1 VLRQVII
8 KSGNKYS
15 TIDGLDLCNGG
26 EVATFDN
33 AVSYLD
39 STKKPVLHQAK
50 INKEL

>member
-1 VLRQVII
+1 VIKLSILKLTQVLRQVII

-33 AVSYLD
+33 AV
-39 STKKPVLHQAK
+39 V
-50 INKEL
+50 I